1 VSATGIGPM
10 KSSTI
15 GLGVAILVA
24 AVAAALFI
32 GWLVRARANAEHLGP
47 HRHTAGWAIPGWFV
61 PFANLAVPG
70 RVVADVWRASPTP
83 RQQYVSTA
91 LVTAWWLTAT
101 GTWLLYVVGMALRI
115 DTSAP
120 PASSVGGRA
129 AGVEPARATHDRTQ
143 RSGALSFGPSPAASN
158 TASGSNCPAG
168 GRPSL
173 RRRRSSAAV
182 GGVSRSFSEYWPAV
196 RPVPP

>member
-1 VSATGIGPM
+1 
-10 KSSTI
+10 
-15 GLGVAILVA
+15 
-24 AVAAALFI
+24 
-32 GWLVRARANAEHLGP
+32 VRARANAEHLGP

-143 RSGALSFGPSPAASN
+143 RSGALVRTVARSVEHGLRQQLPRRWSALVAAASVFR
-158 TASGSNCPAG
+158 SC
-168 GRPSL
+168 
-173 RRRRSSAAV
+173 RRSLAL
-182 GGVSRSFSEYWPAV
+182 F
-196 RPVPP
+196 